1 MANGSRRKR
10 QIGANGASIRLEEIN
25 SMSAEKSA
33 KVNAVEGEWP
43 PLTKCR
49 QRRNNI
55 GVVYLFPSKQI
66 LLPE

>member
-1 MANGSRRKR
+1 
-10 QIGANGASIRLEEIN
+10 
-25 SMSAEKSA
+25 MSAEKSA